1 MILSFL
7 INTTFSSYTDLIS
20 GVLQGS
26 ELASTDPSDTQLI
39 RSTQALKVVFMFTFC
54 FLFSS

>member
-1 MILSFL
+1 MIFSFL

-20 GVLQGS
+20 GVLQVS
-26 ELASTDPSDTQLI
+26 ELASTDPCDTQLI
-39 RSTQALKVVFMFTFC
+39 RSVQALKVVYMFTFC